1 MVSLEAASKYA
12 AEAWKAAADIQL
24 MWLGSRVGWCL
35 WSMSQ
40 TLTFCLI
47 HTHTLMCK
55 DTGSVRKISIKFIA
69 TSPHIPSCSPPVDRL
84 LLSSAADRQ
93 AVLIHRSSRGTI
105 KVVSTVLHNFLLLR
119 SFIIPF
125 VAHPDFHTLRERNAY
140 NRGGW
145 VTVQKSDL
153 FPDGNA

>member
-1 MVSLEAASKYA
+1 MLQFGGMK
-12 AEAWKAAADIQL
+12 
-24 MWLGSRVGWCL
+24 GSRWYTINVTWQQSGL
-35 WSMSQ
+35 VSMVNVSD
-40 TLTFCLI
+40 THFLPHIHT

-69 TSPHIPSCSPPVDRL
+69 TSPHIPSCLPPVDRL

-93 AVLIHRSSRGTI
+93 AVLIHRSSWGTI

-140 NRGGW
+140 NSGGW